1 MASLQFFCK
10 KSTLHAKGKG
20 KRKGSRHETT
30 TKMHNMEPIHN
41 DPLNKACPQTKQK
54 QGNSSKH
61 TYPVRSGR
69 K

>member
-1 MASLQFFCK
+1 MMASPIK

-54 QGNSSKH
+54 
-61 TYPVRSGR
+61 
-69 K
+69 

>member
-1 MASLQFFCK
+1 MVSLQFFLK
-10 KSTLHAKGKG
+10 ILPLHAKKSNA

-54 QGNSSKH
+54 
-61 TYPVRSGR
+61 
-69 K
+69 